1 MAIGRKTGG
10 RVAGTPNRATA
21 DIKALA
27 QEYTPEAIKALAKL
41 AGLVD
46 DVPPAE
52 SEQARVAAIKELLDR
67 GHGKS
72 IHSVDAT
79 VTQTDPAAEA
89 RSKEIMHRLIARFDE
104 VVAIRRAEARA
115 AGLIVDVMPGTQRIT
130 NGCGNGAKK
139 PKGQFEG

>member
-21 DIKALA
+21 DIKAFA
-27 QEYTPEAIKALAKL
+27 QEYTPKAIEALAKL

-72 IHSVDAT
+72 IQSVDAT

-115 AGLIVDVMPGTQRIT
+115 SGLIVDVMPQQRIT
-130 NGCGNGAKK
+130 NGSGNGAKK